1 MLKNI
6 WKIAMAKVLINGV
19 SAKSGGGRSIL
30 TNFLTCLKL
39 NGSKNEYITVVPS
52 ANLYT
57 QFSSNVTIIPMW
69 FLSQLVFLPFVNAF
83 VLPYLIKKHNI
94 DIVFNVSDVPIPTSK
109 HQVFLFDWPYAAYP
123 ESCAWTLLDFKGMV
137 VRKAKLYLFKKYLP
151 YVNKLIAQNSAL
163 QERLELLYEI
173 EGISIIP
180 NAVSSESLNN
190 ELKFDFGFVEGLK
203 LLCLTCYY
211 PHKNLEIFIPL
222 AKLIRDR
229 GLDIKIILTISKEQ
243 GRNAECLLEEIKNN
257 FLSDIIINI
266 GPVSM
271 DRVPSLY
278 EQTDGLLLPTLLESF
293 SGTYVEAMYHKKPI
307 YTSNLDFAISVCH
320 DSAYYFDPFDPDDIL
335 KKILNSRID
344 LEELHVKT
352 EIGYSIMD
360 DLPSWNQ
367 AFVMYE
373 EVFCNEKDLIA

>member
-1 MLKNI
+1 
-6 WKIAMAKVLINGV
+6 MANVLINGV

-30 TNFLTCLKL
+30 TNFLTCLKS
-39 NGSKNEYITVVPS
+39 NGSKNEYFVVVPF
-52 ANLYT
+52 AHLYS
-57 QFSSNVTIIPMW
+57 QFSCNVTIIPMR
-69 FLSQLVFLPFVNAF
+69 FLSRLVFLPFANAV

-123 ESCAWTLLDFKGMV
+123 DSKAWSLLNFKGMV

-151 YVNKLIAQNSAL
+151 FVNKLIAQNNAL
-163 QERLELLYEI
+163 KKRLELLYKI

-180 NAVSSESLNN
+180 NAVSFDSRKNKLQ
-190 ELKFDFGFVEGLK
+190 FDFGFVEGFK
-203 LLCLTCYY
+203 LLCLTFYY

-222 AKLIRDR
+222 AKLIRDK

-243 GRNAECLLEEIKNN
+243 GKNAERLLEDIKAN

-278 EQTDGLLLPTLLESF
+278 DQTDGLLLPTLLESF

-307 YTSNLDFAISVCH
+307 YTSNLDFATSVCKE
-320 DSAYYFDPFDPDDIL
+320 SAYYFDPFDPEDIL
-335 KKILNSRID
+335 KTILTSREDTEVLQEKIK
-344 LEELHVKT
+344 V
-352 EIGYSIMD
+352 GYSIMD
-360 DLPSWNQ
+360 NLPSWNQ

-373 EVFCNEKDLIA
+373 ELFHSENDVVT

>member
-1 MLKNI
+1 
-6 WKIAMAKVLINGV
+6 MANVLINGV

-30 TNFLTCLKL
+30 TNFLTCLKS
-39 NGSKNEYITVVPS
+39 NGSKNEYFVVVPFER
-52 ANLYT
+52 LYS

-69 FLSQLVFLPFVNAF
+69 FLSQLIFLPFVNAY
-83 VLPYLIKKHNI
+83 VLPYLIKKYNI
-94 DIVFNVSDVPIPTSK
+94 DVVFNVSDLPIPTSK

-123 ESCAWTLLDFKGMV
+123 DSKAWSLLDFKGLV

-151 YVNKLIAQNSAL
+151 FVNKLIAQNSAL
-163 QERLELLYEI
+163 QERLEFLYKI
-173 EGISIIP
+173 NGISIIP
-180 NAVSSESLNN
+180 NAVSSDSLNN
-190 ELKFDFGFVEGLK
+190 NLQFDFEFVEGFK

-243 GRNAECLLEEIKNN
+243 GKKAERLLEDIKDN

-271 DRVPSLY
+271 DSVPSLY
-278 EQTDGLLLPTLLESF
+278 EQTDGLILPTLLESF

-307 YTSNLDFAISVCH
+307 YTSYLDFATCVCQ

-335 KKILNSRID
+335 KIILTSREDMEQLQVKID
-344 LEELHVKT
+344 V
-352 EIGYSIMD
+352 GYSIID
-360 DLPSWNQ
+360 NLPSWNQ
-367 AFVMYE
+367 AFEMYE
-373 EVFCNEKDLIA
+373 ELFLSEDDRNK